1 MKTTLFNYIEV
12 QKIRRFEQVLFKA
25 ILRTLSLAILL
36 FPNLLKADCPNDS
49 VRLNACLYLHK
60 EFVKNIN
67 REFPTSAQGTTVIY
81 NKHGNINI
89 NTWTEKK
96 VKINITIVVNSTEQA
111 EAEKVLN
118 QINVNFVSTNGYIKA
133 ETMIGDVKGAYLKD
147 FKVNYEVWMPADNQ
161 LDLSNKYGNTSL
173 GNLNGNLIANVKFG
187 DLRTGKL
194 LADANLKTE
203 NCQAVIG
210 SVQNI
215 YGWINNGG
223 IVLDNAKMVQME
235 TERSTCI
242 FRRVEDLRLTSR
254 FDKIDVG
261 IAGNLRLNI
270 KFGSVNVIST
280 RYMFLTSCNTACKI
294 ENLDTQLDA
303 DLQFGSLE
311 LVKVSAG
318 FDKIVLSGLNT
329 MINVGSSGL
338 SFCYEI
344 NGTNT
349 NLNLRPSSPNMATS
363 SASKTVKI
371 NNINGCFSRQG
382 CLGDT
387 NTRSKIVAKMK
398 EGGLVIK

>member
-1 MKTTLFNYIEV
+1 MKTTLFNMTRA
-12 QKIRRFEQVLFKA
+12 QKIGGRGYI
-25 ILRTLSLAILL
+25 ILKTILHTLSLAILL
-36 FPNLLKADCPNDS
+36 LPNVLKADCPKDT
-49 VRLNACLYLHK
+49 VCLKSCICFHK

-96 VKINITIVVNSTEQA
+96 VKINITIVVNSAEQA
-111 EAEKVLN
+111 EAEKVLS
-118 QINVNFVSTNGYIKA
+118 QINVNFVNTNGYIKA
-133 ETMIGDVKGAYLKD
+133 ETMIGDIKGAYLQD
-147 FKVNYEVWMPADNQ
+147 FKVNYEVWMPTDNQ
-161 LDLSNKYGNTSL
+161 LDISNKYGNTAL

-187 DLRTGKL
+187 DLRIGKL

-235 TERSTCI
+235 TERSTCT

-261 IAGNLRLNI
+261 VAGNMRLNI
-270 KFGSVNVIST
+270 KFGSANVMST
-280 RYMFLTSCNTACKI
+280 RYMFLTSCNAACKI

-329 MINVGSSGL
+329 LINVGSSGL

-344 NGTNT
+344 DGTNT
-349 NLNLRPSSPNMATS
+349 NLNLRPSHSSLAS
-363 SASKTVKI
+363 SATSKTVKI

-387 NTRSKIVAKMK
+387 NSRSKIVAKMK

>member
-1 MKTTLFNYIEV
+1 MKTTLFNMTRA
-12 QKIRRFEQVLFKA
+12 QKIGGSGYI
-25 ILRTLSLAILL
+25 ILKTILQTLSLAILL
-36 FPNLLKADCPNDS
+36 LPNVLKADCPKDT
-49 VRLNACLYLHK
+49 VCLKSCICLHK

-96 VKINITIVVNSTEQA
+96 VKINITIVVNSAEQA

-118 QINVNFVSTNGYIKA
+118 QINVNFVNTNGYIKA
-133 ETMIGDVKGAYLKD
+133 ETMIGDIKGTYLQD
-147 FKVNYEVWMPADNQ
+147 FKVNYEVWMPTDNQ
-161 LDLSNKYGNTSL
+161 LDISNKYGNTAL

-235 TERSTCI
+235 TERSTCT

-261 IAGNLRLNI
+261 VAGNLRLNI
-270 KFGSVNVIST
+270 KFGSANVIST
-280 RYMFLTSCNTACKI
+280 RYMFLTSCNAACKI

-329 MINVGSSGL
+329 LINVGSSGL

-344 NGTNT
+344 DGTNT
-349 NLNLRPSSPNMATS
+349 NLNLRPSTPSIAGSAT
-363 SASKTVKI
+363 SKTVKI

>member
-49 VRLNACLYLHK
+49 VCLNACLYLHK

-270 KFGSVNVIST
+270 KFGSVNVMST

-311 LVKVSAG
+311 LIKVSAG

>member
-1 MKTTLFNYIEV
+1 
-12 QKIRRFEQVLFKA
+12 
-25 ILRTLSLAILL
+25 
-36 FPNLLKADCPNDS
+36 
-49 VRLNACLYLHK
+49 
-60 EFVKNIN
+60 
-67 REFPTSAQGTTVIY
+67 
-81 NKHGNINI
+81 
-89 NTWTEKK
+89 
-96 VKINITIVVNSTEQA
+96 
-111 EAEKVLN
+111 
-118 QINVNFVSTNGYIKA
+118 
-133 ETMIGDVKGAYLKD
+133 
-147 FKVNYEVWMPADNQ
+147 MPADNQ

-270 KFGSVNVIST
+270 KFGSVNVMST

-311 LVKVSAG
+311 LIKVSAG

>member
-49 VRLNACLYLHK
+49 VSLNACLYLHK

>member
-1 MKTTLFNYIEV
+1 MKTTLFNMTRA
-12 QKIRRFEQVLFKA
+12 QKIGGSGYMIFKT
-25 ILRTLSLAILL
+25 ILQTLSLAILL
-36 FPNLLKADCPNDS
+36 LPNVLKADCPKDT
-49 VRLNACLYLHK
+49 VCLKSCICFHK

-96 VKINITIVVNSTEQA
+96 VKINITIVVNSAEQA
-111 EAEKVLN
+111 EAEKVLS
-118 QINVNFVSTNGYIKA
+118 QINVNFVNTNGYIKA
-133 ETMIGDVKGAYLKD
+133 ETMIGDIKGAYLQD
-147 FKVNYEVWMPADNQ
+147 FKVNYEVWMPTDNQ
-161 LDLSNKYGNTSL
+161 LDISNKYGNTAL

-235 TERSTCI
+235 TERSTCT

-261 IAGNLRLNI
+261 VAGNMRLNI
-270 KFGSVNVIST
+270 KFGSANVMST
-280 RYMFLTSCNTACKI
+280 RYMFLTSCNAACKI

-329 MINVGSSGL
+329 LINVGSSGL

-344 NGTNT
+344 DGTNT
-349 NLNLRPSSPNMATS
+349 NLNLRPSHSSLAS
-363 SASKTVKI
+363 SATSKTVKI

-387 NTRSKIVAKMK
+387 NSRSKIVAKMK

>member
-25 ILRTLSLAILL
+25 ILCTLSLAILL

-49 VRLNACLYLHK
+49 VSLNACLYLHK

>member
-1 MKTTLFNYIEV
+1 MKTTLFNYILEKKV
-12 QKIRRFEQVLFKA
+12 RKSHNT
-25 ILRTLSLAILL
+25 ILKTILHTLSLAILL
-36 FPNLLKADCPNDS
+36 IPNVLSADSLKDT
-49 VRLNACLYLHK
+49 VRLNPCLCLHK

-81 NKHGNINI
+81 NKHGNVNI
-89 NTWTEKK
+89 NTWAEKK
-96 VKINITIVVNSTEQA
+96 VKINIVITVNSTEQA
-111 EAEKVLN
+111 EAEKVLS
-118 QINVNFVSTNGYIKA
+118 QINVNFVNTKGYIKA
-133 ETMIGDVKGAYLKD
+133 ETIIGDVKGAYLQD

-161 LDLSNKYGNTSL
+161 LDISNKYGNTAL

-223 IVLDNAKMVQME
+223 LVLDNAKMVQME
-235 TERSTCI
+235 TERSTCT

-261 IAGNLRLNI
+261 VAGNLRLNI
-270 KFGSVNVIST
+270 KFGSVNVLSA

-311 LVKVSAG
+311 LTKVSAG

-329 MINVGSSGL
+329 LINIGTSDL

-344 NGTNT
+344 NGSNT
-349 NLNLRPSSPNMATS
+349 NLNLRPSSPSLASNAN
-363 SASKTVKI
+363 SKTVKI
-371 NNINGCFSRQG
+371 NNINGCFTRQG